1 MRHYKTLTLI
11 TLVSAPFIATGAGAF
26 VLSAMAEEPAMQ
38 HQTAP
43 VVELAVPATDQPFVV
58 EVQTGRLSPAMA
70 LVLKSETGDIVGS
83 VSHFGL
89 GVDAP
94 EVLSQLLVLDHGLI
108 RDGSIR
114 LTAWIETEAGD
125 RAATDEEFRGLRL
138 AR

>member
-1 MRHYKTLTLI
+1 
-11 TLVSAPFIATGAGAF
+11 
-26 VLSAMAEEPAMQ
+26 MQ

-43 VVELAVPATDQPFVV
+43 VVELAVPATDQPFVI
-58 EVQTGRLSPAMA
+58 EVQTGRLPPAMA
-70 LVLKSETGDIVGS
+70 LVLKSETGQIVGS

-108 RDGSIR
+108 SDGTLR

-125 RAATDEEFRGLRL
+125 RAATAEEFRGLRL
-138 AR
+138 AQ